1 MFDSSE
7 LLEKRTSS
15 KNIWN
20 VHTEGKFQTYAL
32 NIFIFLTFCNSMSEI
47 LTIKALLQSG
57 MLITY

>member
-20 VHTEGKFQTYAL
+20 VHTEGKFQTYYAL
-32 NIFIFLTFCNSMSEI
+32 TVLFFSRFEI
-47 LTIKALLQSG
+47 CQKYSQLKPYYKAAC
-57 MLITY
+57 